1 MGVQY
6 TGASAR
12 FITEWARGLAVIQ
25 RWVRRGRECEGSVLS
40 QGIPGV
46 VARHLGMGAERGKL
60 VPATFITNVLGQ
72 VDTYLRIRG
81 DKDRSGSIK
90 YCAVL
95 GIGLSAQEYTATC
108 MWTHC

>member
-12 FITEWARGLAVIQ
+12 FITEWAGGLQSFRDGEEEGETV
-25 RWVRRGRECEGSVLS
+25 GGSVLS

-81 DKDRSGSIK
+81 DKDRSGSSK

-108 MWTHC
+108 IWTHC